1 MLYMISTIILL
12 FYAYGILDML
22 RAQAAAWITDWKTTS
37 SPNEHIQTATQRG
50 QNTQRS
56 IMWLLMYRFSRTP
69 HLLLLP
75 CLSIF
80 LFFARHECGFLLKK
94 NSVRCVFRDSWFFWK
109 QNGSLFLTEVNKTF
123 SFRVRTRQLCQL
135 KRVAVTKRLYH
146 CCQIK
151 RFSGITKTS
160 NKSSP
165 NNQIFLQT
173 EMSGIFLK
181 S

>member
-22 RAQAAAWITDWKTTS
+22 RAQTAAWITDWKTTS

-75 CLSIF
+75 RLS
-80 LFFARHECGFLLKK
+80 LLCPSRMRVFIK

-109 QNGSLFLTEVNKTF
+109 QNGSWFLTEVNKTF

-160 NKSSP
+160 NKSNP
-165 NNQIFLQT
+165 NNLIFFQT
-173 EMSGIFLK
+173 
-181 S
+181 